1 MPVKPCTKALFA
13 PDTIAV
19 LGDCC
24 SDSGLAWRIVAN
36 LATASFEGKIFPVAA
51 FCQPFP
57 GGRASERHTGDP
69 TAIPAASPVN
79 SIAGI
84 PVLASVEAIPA
95 WAFPLDLA
103 VLSMPAAETPAALRY
118 LAQKGLRAAVV
129 VNGGFKETGSE
140 GAALE
145 KELVSIAEKHSVT
158 LLGPGSLGLVCPAS
172 GLQLAL
178 GHGTAKA
185 GGIGFFSHSCG
196 MCSDMLDWGQLAG
209 LGFSA
214 VVNLGN
220 RAGLDEA
227 DMLAYFADDPN
238 TRVIVGYTE
247 NIIDGRKFLEKAQ
260 FATRKK
266 PVIILRPGRT
276 PEAIRA
282 ACAHSDM
289 APSADMAYEAA
300 FRQAGIIRAE
310 GVQELFAMA
319 SIFSSGILPR
329 GPGVAVVTNSGG
341 AGIIAADATSATP
354 LCLSKLSQ
362 ATLDALRG
370 VLPPYAAIFN
380 PVEVR
385 ERTSPELL
393 AQAATI
399 VLGDPAVHSLLLVIA
414 GADPDSFGTL
424 AAQMQPMVQQ
434 EQKPVVLC
442 VMRSHMNRE
451 AINRLEEAGMF
462 TSFFPE
468 SAVSA
473 LARMYTYSLWQESPL
488 PVDVYYRYDHGRA
501 HRIIETALKHKNC
514 ELPESQ
520 SLELLR
526 AYEMPVLET
535 KLARTSSEAMQ
546 IAKHIGRPV
555 HLILASTVA
564 RGSLQM
570 DRAPVC
576 LDSPE
581 KVGKAFRELTGKNP
595 AQGKQSHIT
604 GCLVQA
610 CPPPNC
616 REVVIGFKRDR
627 QFGPIVYFGL
637 AGNMHPNGRGITCR
651 PAPLGL
657 NDAPAMVRENLC
669 FPLLMGTKGYP
680 AIQLTALEDA
690 LLIMSALAVDC
701 PEIAEAECDPM
712 LVNEHGAYAMK
723 FRVYLKKNGAGNSC

>member
-1 MPVKPCTKALFA
+1 M
-13 PDTIAV
+13 D
-19 LGDCC
+19 
-24 SDSGLAWRIVAN
+24 
-36 LATASFEGKIFPVAA
+36 
-51 FCQPFP
+51 
-57 GGRASERHTGDP
+57 
-69 TAIPAASPVN
+69 
-79 SIAGI
+79 SIAGV
-84 PVLASVEAIPA
+84 PVLASLDAIPQ
-95 WAFPLDLA
+95 WVFPLDLA
-103 VLSMPAAETPAALRY
+103 VLSMPAAETPNTFRL
-118 LAQKGLRAAVV
+118 LAEKGLKAAVIV
-129 VNGGFKETGSE
+129 RGGYKETGSG

-145 KELVSIAEKHSVT
+145 NELVAIAKEYHVT

-172 GLQLAL
+172 GVQLAL
-178 GHGTAKA
+178 GQGVAKA
-185 GGIGFFSHSCG
+185 GGVGFFSHSCG
-196 MCSDMLDWGQLAG
+196 MCSDMLDWGHLAG

-238 TRVIVGYTE
+238 TRVILGYTE
-247 NIIDGRKFLEKAQ
+247 NIADGRKFLEKAH

-282 ACAHSDM
+282 ACAHSDI
-289 APSADMAYEAA
+289 APSSDMAYEAA

-319 SIFSSGILPR
+319 SIFSSGTLPK
-329 GPGVAVVTNSGG
+329 GPGVAIVTNSGG

-354 LCLSKLSQ
+354 LCMSILSQ
-362 ATLDALRG
+362 TTLESLRTE
-370 VLPPYAAIFN
+370 LPSYAAIHN

-385 ERTSPELL
+385 EPTAPELL
-393 AQAATI
+393 ARAATV
-399 VLGDPAVHSLLLVIA
+399 VLADPAVHSLLLVIA
-414 GADPDSFGTL
+414 GADPTIFETL
-424 AAQMQPMVQQ
+424 ATHLQQ
-434 EQKPVVLC
+434 AMEQQQKPVVLC
-442 VMRSHMNRE
+442 VMRSDLNRE
-451 AINRLEEAGMF
+451 ALQRLEQTGIY
-462 TSFFPE
+462 TTFFPE

-501 HRIIETALKHKNC
+501 KRILETARRLKNC

-520 SLELLR
+520 ALELLR

-535 KLARTSSEAMQ
+535 KLARTSAEAMQ
-546 IAKHIGRPV
+546 IAKHMGRPV
-555 HLILASTVA
+555 HLILASTMTHT
-564 RGSLQM
+564 GIQM
-570 DRAPVC
+570 DMPPLC
-576 LDSPE
+576 LDCPE
-581 KVGKAFRELTGKNP
+581 KVGKAFRKLT
-595 AQGKQSHIT
+595 ASALADKQTYIT

-616 REVVIGFKRDR
+616 REVVIGFKRDK
-627 QFGPIVYFGL
+627 QFGPIVYFAL
-637 AGNMHPNGRGITCR
+637 AGHLHPNGKGTTCR
-651 PAPLGL
+651 PAPLAL
-657 NDAPAMVRENLC
+657 NDAPAMVRENPC

-712 LVNEHGAYAMK
+712 LVNEHGAYAVH
-723 FRVYLKKNGAGNSC
+723 FRVHLGPRCDLGSKWPETQRQLDR

>member
-1 MPVKPCTKALFA
+1 M
-13 PDTIAV
+13 
-19 LGDCC
+19 
-24 SDSGLAWRIVAN
+24 
-36 LATASFEGKIFPVAA
+36 ASI
-51 FCQPFP
+51 
-57 GGRASERHTGDP
+57 D
-69 TAIPAASPVN
+69 AIP
-79 SIAGI
+79 
-84 PVLASVEAIPA
+84 EC
-95 WAFPLDLA
+95 AFPLDLA
-103 VLSMPAAETPAALRY
+103 ILSMSAAETPAALQR
-118 LAQKGLRAAVV
+118 LGAKGLRAAVV

-145 KELVSIAEKHSVT
+145 KQLVAIAEKYAIT
-158 LLGPGSLGLVCPAS
+158 LLGPGSLGVSCPAS

-178 GHGTAKA
+178 GHGIAKA

-220 RAGLDEA
+220 RAGLNEA
-227 DMLAYFADDPN
+227 DMLAYFANDPN
-238 TRVIVGYTE
+238 TKVIVGYTE

-260 FATRKK
+260 LATRKK

-282 ACAHSDM
+282 ASAHSGM

-319 SIFSSGILPR
+319 SIFSSGILPK
-329 GPGVAVVTNSGG
+329 GPGVAIVTNSGG
-341 AGIIAADATSATP
+341 GGIIAADATSATP

-362 ATLDALRG
+362 ATLDTLRG
-370 VLPPYAAIFN
+370 VLPSYAAIYN

-385 ERTSPELL
+385 ERTATELL
-393 AQAATI
+393 AKAATV
-399 VLGDPAVHSLLLVIA
+399 VLRDPAVHSLLLVIA
-414 GADPDSFGTL
+414 GATPESFEIL
-424 AAQMQPMVQQ
+424 ADHMQPVVQQ

-462 TSFFPE
+462 TAFFPE
-468 SAVSA
+468 SAVNA
-473 LARMYTYSLWQESPL
+473 LARLYTYSLWQESPL
-488 PVDVYYRYDHGRA
+488 PVDIYYRYDHGRA
-501 HRIIETALKHKNC
+501 RRIIETAIRHRNC

-520 SLELLR
+520 ALELLR

-535 KLARTSSEAMQ
+535 KLARTSAEAMQ

-555 HLILASTVA
+555 HLIPASAVA
-564 RGSLQM
+564 REALVI
-570 DRAPVC
+570 DKAPVC

-581 KVGKAFRELTGKNP
+581 KVGKAFRELAGKP
-595 AQGKQSHIT
+595 ITQGKQSSIN

-616 REVVIGFKRDR
+616 REVVIGFKRDK

-651 PAPLGL
+651 PAPLAL
-657 NDAPAMVRENLC
+657 SDAPAMVRENLC

-690 LLIMSALAVDC
+690 LLIISALAVDC
-701 PEIAEAECDPM
+701 PEIVEAECDPM
-712 LVNEHGAYAMK
+712 LVDEHGAYAMK
-723 FRVYLKKNGAGNSC
+723 FRVHLARNV